1 MGADRA
7 MTMSIEVLSPGLYT
21 TVQDLGRYGYQ
32 RHGVI
37 VGGAMDTLAMR
48 MANMLV
54 GNEPNAAVLELTV
67 KGPVLLF
74 HQDALLA
81 VCGADMQP
89 AIDGVRIHSNRP
101 VWVKK
106 GSILKFA
113 HAKKGC
119 RAYLAIAGGWEVP
132 LVMGSRSTNVRAGFG
147 GAWGRTLREKDRL
160 EPGKPS
166 ELALFFA
173 EQLQAKS
180 KARNAGCGEMDWFVP
195 QHVFPYQKD
204 AVVRVM
210 RGAEFGYFS
219 EESRRQFFA
228 TPYQLAA
235 QSDRMGYRLEGPQ
248 LALESPLEL
257 ISAAVST
264 GTIQVPPNGQPIILL
279 ADRQTVGGYP
289 KIGHVATV
297 DLPILAQ
304 LRPGDRVQFQEV
316 SLRKAQQALYEQE
329 TELQQ
334 IKLGI
339 QINAGWRQS
348 K

>member
-1 MGADRA
+1 
-7 MTMSIEVLSPGLYT
+7 MSMEVISPGLYT

-32 RHGVI
+32 RHGII

-48 MANMLV
+48 MANLLV
-54 GNEPNAAVLELTV
+54 GNDPNAAVLELTL
-67 KGPVLLF
+67 KGPVLLL
-74 HQDALLA
+74 HEDMLLA

-89 AIDGVRIHSNRP
+89 AVDGKRIRSNRP

-106 GSILKFA
+106 GSTLKFA

-119 RAYLAIAGGWEVP
+119 RAYLAVAGGWDVP
-132 LVMGSRSTNVRAGFG
+132 PVMGSRSTNVRAGFG

-160 EPGKPS
+160 QLGKSS
-166 ELALFFA
+166 ELGRLFA
-173 EQLQAKS
+173 EQLR
-180 KARNAGCGEMDWFVP
+180 ARSMTQHAGCSEMGWFVP
-195 QHVFPYQKD
+195 PHVFPYQKE
-204 AVVRVM
+204 AVIRVM
-210 RGAEFGYFS
+210 RGAEFDHFTK
-219 EESRRQFFA
+219 ESRQHFFA
-228 TPYQLAA
+228 QSYQLAT
-235 QSDRMGYRLEGPQ
+235 QSDRMGYRLEGPE

-316 SLRKAQQALYEQE
+316 SLREAQQALYEQE
-329 TELQQ
+329 TALQQ
-334 IKLGI
+334 IRLGI
-339 QINAGWRQS
+339 EINAGWRQS